1 MSEKSSVIDSSK
13 EKFMNEVSE
22 TAHERSRK
30 SVSSVLQVMGAAGRG
45 VAMASAM
52 GVSEA
57 TVSRIK
63 NEQLDAVVLFLYHA
77 GFKVVPENYRCIPE
91 VQARAWFDSHQR
103 EVRRMQESSELFT
116 DE

>member
-1 MSEKSSVIDSSK
+1 MSSTSTTETTK
-13 EKFMNEVSE
+13 EKFMAEVSE

-30 SVSSVLQVMGAAGRG
+30 AVASVLQVMQVPGRG
-45 VAMASAM
+45 VAIATAM

-57 TVSRIK
+57 TASRIK
-63 NEQLDAVVLFLYHA
+63 NEQMESVVLYLYHA
-77 GFKVVPENYRCIPE
+77 GFKVVPQDYRCIPE

>member
-22 TAHERSRK
+22 SAHERSRK
-30 SVSSVLQVMGAAGRG
+30 AFSAVLQTLQGAVKQSAI
-45 VAMASAM
+45 ASAM
-52 GVSEA
+52 GISEA
-57 TVSRIK
+57 SASRIK
-63 NEQLDAVVLFLYHA
+63 NEQMENVVQFLYHA
-77 GFKVVPENYRCIPE
+77 GFKVVPQDYRCIPE

>member
-30 SVSSVLQVMGAAGRG
+30 AFASVLQAMQVPGRG
-45 VAMASAM
+45 VAIATAMA
-52 GVSEA
+52 VSEA
-57 TVSRIK
+57 TASRIK
-63 NEQLDAVVLFLYHA
+63 NEQLEAVVLYLYHA
-77 GFKVVPENYRCIPE
+77 GFKVVPQDYRCIPE

-103 EVRRMQESSELFT
+103 EVRRMQESSELFSE
-116 DE
+116 D

>member
-1 MSEKSSVIDSSK
+1 MS
-13 EKFMNEVSE
+13 EVSE

-30 SVSSVLQVMGAAGRG
+30 AHSLVLQGMKEVKQTAIAA
-45 VAMASAM
+45 AM

-63 NEQLDAVVLFLYHA
+63 NDDLEASIQFLYHA
-77 GFKVVPENYRCIPE
+77 GWKVVPQDHRCIPE

-103 EVRRMQESSELFT
+103 EVERMRQTEQLWPE
-116 DE
+116 E

>member
-1 MSEKSSVIDSSK
+1 MSNTPQPESVK

-30 SVSSVLQVMGAAGRG
+30 AFSLVLQGMKEVKQTAIAA
-45 VAMASAM
+45 AM

-63 NEQLDAVVLFLYHA
+63 NDDLEACVQFLYHA
-77 GFKVVPENYRCIPE
+77 GWKVVPQDHRCIPE

-103 EVRRMQESSELFT
+103 EVRRMQESSELFA

>member
-1 MSEKSSVIDSSK
+1 MSEKSSVIESSK

-22 TAHERSRK
+22 STHERSRK
-30 SVSSVLQVMGAAGRG
+30 AFSSVLQSLQGAGKQSAI
-45 VAMASAM
+45 ASAM

-57 TVSRIK
+57 TASRIK
-63 NEQLDAVVLFLYHA
+63 TQDMEAVIQFLYHA
-77 GFKVVPENYRCIPE
+77 GFKVVPQDYRCIPE